1 MLDHVLIFV
10 LLMAAAAGGW
20 FLARRLGV
28 SRTRQRTS
36 ALSSNYFRGLN
47 YLLNEEPDKAIEV
60 FLKLAEINQDTVE
73 THLALGSLFRRRGE
87 MDKAI
92 RFHKHIIT
100 RSNLTDEQRS
110 QALLE
115 LGKDYMQAG
124 LLDRAERLFS
134 ELLDHHSGDH
144 DRPARQLL
152 EIYQQEKDWD
162 KAIAQAE
169 RLRQFDGGGGG
180 RLIAQLYCEKAQQA
194 LGDGHGEA
202 ALQALRQARRFD
214 PGCARAH
221 LLEAQLAGMEE
232 RWDSAAKCFRE
243 ACELDP
249 DCLVFALDPLLKA
262 HELAGTMERVE
273 PWLQEMVDE
282 QPMTTSILA
291 LARIKAESDPRAA
304 VEFLL
309 SHQSARPTVKGLE
322 YLIELVYR
330 QGVSLDELGP
340 ELIQN
345 LMQRLLDGQ
354 PLYRCQQCGFSG
366 RSWHWLCPSCRN
378 WNTTRAITGVLG
390 E

>member
-10 LLMAAAAGGW
+10 LLMVAAASGW
-20 FLARRLGV
+20 WLARRLGV

-73 THLALGSLFRRRGE
+73 THLALGNLFRRRGE

-115 LGKDYMQAG
+115 LGKDYMLAG

-134 ELLDHHSGDH
+134 ELLDHSGEH
-144 DRPARQLL
+144 DKPARQLL

-162 KAIAQAE
+162 KAIIHAQH
-169 RLRQFDGGGGG
+169 LRQFDGDAGG
-180 RLIAQLYCEKAQQA
+180 RLIAQLYCEKAKQA
-194 LGDGHGEA
+194 LEKSDGEA

-214 PGCARAH
+214 SSCARAR
-221 LLEAQLAGMEE
+221 LLEAELAGTEG
-232 RWDSAAKCFRE
+232 RWDVAARCFRE

-249 DCLVFALDPLLKA
+249 DCLVFVLDPLLNA
-262 HELAGTMERVE
+262 HEQAGTAERVE
-273 PWLQEMVDE
+273 PWLEEMVDK

-291 LARIKAESDPRAA
+291 LARIKAESDPQAA

-309 SHQSARPTVKGLE
+309 SHQSERPTVKGLE

-378 WNTTRAITGVLG
+378 WDTTRVITGVLG